1 MPAIPKQRMF
11 SASECP
17 QRANVLSGRMSSAGE
32 CPQRAN
38 VLARRMSS
46 AGKCPHQANV
56 LTRRMSSSTTIVFNN
71 LDRKRITRCI
81 TLPCVLD
88 TFQFADISTEEPS
101 LPSYHTHRYSQLT
114 SSRVHLRYRPRACCH
129 QSRHNI
135 EDFESRQRYIE
146 VADTKKARTSERY
159 GDQELHSRPTHRS
172 QRPRAQPAEASGR
185 QSSHSHDAKETR
197 RSSAYREPGGWP
209 SSV

>member
-1 MPAIPKQRMF
+1 MSSRGCVPAEM
-11 SASECP
+11 SATQTVCRLYRSRECSQP
-17 QRANVLSGRMSSAGE
+17 ANVLSGRMSSADE

-114 SSRVHLRYRPRACCH
+114 SSRVHLRLSLIHISEPTRP
-129 QSRHNI
+129 
-135 EDFESRQRYIE
+135 Y
-146 VADTKKARTSERY
+146 
-159 GDQELHSRPTHRS
+159 
-172 QRPRAQPAEASGR
+172 
-185 QSSHSHDAKETR
+185 
-197 RSSAYREPGGWP
+197 
-209 SSV
+209 